1 MKNEKRLKIAV
12 IGAGISGLGSAYLL
26 SKKHEVDLYEKE
38 DRLGG
43 HARTT
48 KITEENNTFGV
59 DTGFLVFNHET
70 YPLLTKLFEQLN
82 VKIENSD
89 MSFAFWD
96 QKTNLAYNG
105 ESLKGM
111 YFQKKNIFSYSHN
124 KMILD
129 ILKFN
134 KKANRDLEISSPD
147 LDLTLGEYLEEYTKY
162 FKDRYI
168 IPMGSAI
175 WSTPTNKMTD
185 FPAKTF
191 LQFFKNHGL
200 LGVDTQH
207 QWLTVSGGSINY
219 VKKISK
225 QISGMIIKNSDVI
238 SVKREDNRII
248 LIHKDN
254 SQSVYDKVI
263 FAMHAPDVLKLIDEP
278 TVDELRILSAF
289 EYKENKAIL
298 HNDTKA
304 LYPNKNIYAAWNYKT
319 NGEDKNVT
327 LSYWIN
333 RLQNL
338 NSKKEYFVSLNETE
352 KIEQVIEKISYEHP
366 QFDKKAIEAQN
377 KRALINGKNNTYFAG
392 AYWRYGFHEDGLYS
406 ANTIASEF
414 GCEL

>member
-219 VKKISK
+219 VEKISK
-225 QISGMIIKNSDVI
+225 
-238 SVKREDNRII
+238 
-248 LIHKDN
+248 
-254 SQSVYDKVI
+254 
-263 FAMHAPDVLKLIDEP
+263 
-278 TVDELRILSAF
+278 
-289 EYKENKAIL
+289 
-298 HNDTKA
+298 
-304 LYPNKNIYAAWNYKT
+304 
-319 NGEDKNVT
+319 
-327 LSYWIN
+327 
-333 RLQNL
+333 
-338 NSKKEYFVSLNETE
+338 
-352 KIEQVIEKISYEHP
+352 
-366 QFDKKAIEAQN
+366 
-377 KRALINGKNNTYFAG
+377 
-392 AYWRYGFHEDGLYS
+392 
-406 ANTIASEF
+406 
-414 GCEL
+414 